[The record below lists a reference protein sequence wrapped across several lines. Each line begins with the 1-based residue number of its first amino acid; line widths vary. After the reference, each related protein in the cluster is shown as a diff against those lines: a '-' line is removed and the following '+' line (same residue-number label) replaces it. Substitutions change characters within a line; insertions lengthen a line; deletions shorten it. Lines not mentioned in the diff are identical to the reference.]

1 MEREKYSRERRNRD
15 DGGEG
20 KRGESVCQ
28 PTAKMRGE
36 RQCDAERKYRD
47 AARSQ
52 YRFLEIKMSKWSGE
66 LVRLPYFTFQTHFF
80 KQNTHLFKLF
90 MV

>member
-47 AARSQ
+47 AARSP
-52 YRFLEIKMSKWSGE
+52 YRSLEIKRSKGSRE
-66 LVRLPYFTFQTHFF
+66 LVRLHLPASFF
-80 KQNTHLFKLF
+80 
-90 MV
+90 

>member
-36 RQCDAERKYRD
+36 RQCDAERKYEMPLALNIDIWR
-47 AARSQ
+47 
-52 YRFLEIKMSKWSGE
+52 
-66 LVRLPYFTFQTHFF
+66 
-80 KQNTHLFKLF
+80 
-90 MV
+90 